1 MLYFTEYD
9 IGEHCFCR
17 ETALTEVMDCDAC
30 DVCLTGEN
38 RKEIQV

>member
-17 ETALTEVMDCDAC
+17 ETALTEVMDCD
-30 DVCLTGEN
+30 VCLTGEN